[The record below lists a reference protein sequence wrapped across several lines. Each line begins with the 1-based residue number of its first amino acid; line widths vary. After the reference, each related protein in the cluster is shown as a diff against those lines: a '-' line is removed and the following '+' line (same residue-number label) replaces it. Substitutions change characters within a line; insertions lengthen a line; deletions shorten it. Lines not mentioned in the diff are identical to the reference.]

1 MNLYTVAF
9 FKRHVL
15 DQSGY
20 DVYLTTDS
28 AASEP
33 AIRFSRK

>member
-1 MNLYTVAF
+1 
-9 FKRHVL
+9 VL